1 MTDEKYLFKETE
13 KERKRLARGAH
24 NKRTGARKKGC
35 KTPSDYLTRKERR
48 ELDGKPTTYN
58 LATVT
63 KSERWEVFK
72 QMPHDV
78 QALFEQNLIDNHGA
92 RLEDIA
98 NYLSTTV
105 GNLRNWNFRHK
116 LGIKPQGHKNM
127 TSAWRRFIDVGEP
140 APEEVSVPVE
150 EKKAPDVPSCAV
162 KQDDILTVNNG
173 EVFMTGLPA
182 AVFEKAMMIL
192 DPSKRYCIR
201 IGFFEEKLK
210 EPLE

>member
-13 KERKRLARGAH
+13 KERKRLARGAY
-24 NKRTGARKKGC
+24 NKRTGARKKGY
-35 KTPSDYLTRKERR
+35 KTPSDYLTRKERKK
-48 ELDGKPTTYN
+48 LDGKPTTYN
-58 LATVT
+58 LAAVT
-63 KSERWEVFK
+63 KSERWEAFMK
-72 QMPHDV
+72 MPPDV
-78 QALFEQNLIDNHGA
+78 RTLFEQNLIDNHGA
-92 RLEDIA
+92 RLVDIA
-98 NYLSTTV
+98 DYLGTTV
-105 GNLRNWNFRHK
+105 GNLRNHNWRYK
-116 LGIKPQGHKNM
+116 LNVKSQGHKNM

-150 EKKAPDVPSCAV
+150 EEKAPDAPSCAV

-182 AVFEKAMMIL
+182 AIFEKTMMIL